1 MSLLL
6 VSNIKVS
13 ISVIVK
19 YYENM
24 IKALSKNKEALS
36 DRNLVSKRQSSFY
49 VIKDL
54 LSDLL

>member
-24 IKALSKNKEALS
+24 IKALSTNKEALS

-49 VIKDL
+49 VVKD
-54 LSDLL
+54 